1 MTNTV
6 LYVESK
12 KYNKLLNVTT
22 TTKRNRLADTENE
35 LVVTSG
41 KGGSCN
47 IGVGGLS
54 GTNNYV

>member
-22 TTKRNRLADTENE
+22 KTNRHRLADTENE

-47 IGVGGLS
+47 IGVEG
-54 GTNNYV
+54 